1 MMPNS
6 SAVPGM
12 ASRRLGHQM
21 MIEYYECDHAVLTD
35 IHELE
40 RVFLEAARLS
50 GAHVVGSHFHLFQ
63 PQGISGVVVISE
75 SHFAVHAWPEY
86 DYAAVDIFTCGE
98 TIDFQIAETT
108 LRRGL
113 DSRRHVIVGEFDR
126 GLITQGA

>member
-1 MMPNS
+1 MAGHPAAS
-6 SAVPGM
+6 SPAEL
-12 ASRRLGHQM
+12 RLGHQM
-21 MIEYYECDHAVLTD
+21 MIEYYDCDHAVLTD

-86 DYAAVDIFTCGE
+86 DYAAVDIFTCGD
-98 TIDFQIAETT
+98 TIDFQTAETT

-113 DSRRHVIVGEFDR
+113 DSKRHVIVGEFDR
-126 GLITQGA
+126 GLIPQKA